1 MINEWV
7 KSQRRN
13 RIVYKVSEYLP
24 TKYLLQRIKKKLYS
38 EKNYRLYLNQTNL
51 ISPVMG
57 QIDQVPLIRIH
68 REEHSITSVTFLPK
82 VNNIR

>member
-51 ISPVMG
+51 ISPVVG
-57 QIDQVPLIRIH
+57 QIDIKYHL
-68 REEHSITSVTFLPK
+68 K
-82 VNNIR
+82 

>member
-1 MINEWV
+1 MTELENDHHGYDWFNWDASAMINEWV

-13 RIVYKVSEYLP
+13 RIVYKVTEYLP

-57 QIDQVPLIRIH
+57 QIDIKYHL
-68 REEHSITSVTFLPK
+68 K
-82 VNNIR
+82 